1 MDQLIAKAAPPDR
14 VLLVD
19 DDAAVLSVYSAILGA
34 AGHECVAETD
44 PVVAYESLRSDS
56 SVAVVILDLQMPG
69 FGGLELLRR
78 IRVEFADRHWL
89 QVLVVTG
96 QASLDSAIDAL
107 RLDAVEYLC
116 KPVPAAQLTAVISSA
131 LLRAQQA
138 WSAAPAVTSSG
149 YLERLREVA
158 DIAGQLVT
166 QIRGMQPLAVDEPAQ
181 QDKATQ
187 QSALRFIS
195 QLQEARRGLFR
206 GIALPESSWEILLEL
221 MATEMAG
228 RNISV
233 SGLCLAANCP
243 VTTALRRIDELAE
256 LGLIAKQIDPTDAR
270 RLYVRMTDA
279 GRTKMQLFLAQV
291 AANLSA
297 NVA

>member
-44 PVVAYESLRSDS
+44 PVVAYESLRSDPS
-56 SVAVVILDLQMPG
+56 IAVVILDLQMPG

-78 IRVEFADRHWL
+78 IRVEFADRPWL

-116 KPVPAAQLTAVISSA
+116 KPVPAAQLTAVIGSA

-138 WSAAPAVTSSG
+138 WSAAPAVANAG

-166 QIRGMQPLAVDEPAQ
+166 QIRGMQPVAVDQPAQ
-181 QDKATQ
+181 QNKATQ

-256 LGLIAKQIDPTDAR
+256 LGLIAKQVDPTDAR

-297 NVA
+297 NVV